1 MKRLERLGSVVFF
14 AVTVS
19 LVFHLIA
26 MSFNSWKVTKCR
38 TCGENNPLATWTSS
52 INERCYYSSVAAIF
66 FSQDQLNTSVPANL
80 FITTICLPNQYIIS
94 NEVKYANYCLA
105 IALNRSDTACSLRTY
120 NPDYCKCDYT
130 GSTKAVVA
138 MTVLSALSLGIL
150 LFLTHFV
157 ALVKI
162 DYVLR
167 CVAGD
172 SVDEDLQELRF
183 QWSLYKQA
191 YPDKTLI
198 DTWQE
203 ELNNLTSVNYSVSI
217 GWCFGMEILSL
228 YFALIAL
235 IIYALMFQA
244 KKRPEPK
251 NK

>member
-1 MKRLERLGSVVFF
+1 
-14 AVTVS
+14 
-19 LVFHLIA
+19 

-167 CVAGD
+167 WLIPLCFGLMLFVILSLTITLSVAGD